1 VIGLR
6 TADVAPRGL
15 DLNGLLIMAR
25 ISDATAAEIRLPRA
39 GARRRAPASV
49 PVWQCPRR
57 PGGTVVALVALYAC
71 WGSSFPA
78 MKLMVKSAP
87 PLASA
92 GAVFLLGGLVL
103 GACSTK
109 RRWPLAAQARQAAL
123 VGIVLL
129 VGGQGLA
136 TVVLTKLTTSLVAVL
151 AATIPYGS
159 SSWLVWAA
167 LQSRVVRVSD
177 CSLVSWVS
185 RSSLRPHLA
194 RRSAVRRG
202 RSWAAAP
209 RRCRGPSAVC

>member
-1 VIGLR
+1 
-6 TADVAPRGL
+6 
-15 DLNGLLIMAR
+15 
-25 ISDATAAEIRLPRA
+25 
-39 GARRRAPASV
+39 
-49 PVWQCPRR
+49 
-57 PGGTVVALVALYAC
+57 
-71 WGSSFPA
+71 

-151 AATIPYGS
+151 AATIPL
-159 SSWLVWAA
+159 W
-167 LQSRVVRVSD
+167 VVLLAR
-177 CSLVSWVS
+177 LGGAPVS
-185 RSSLRPHLA
+185 RGSG
-194 RRSAVRRG
+194 VRLLVG
-202 RSWAAAP
+202 FVGIALVVATAP
-209 RRCRGPSAVC
+209 RAAIGGSPWAVVGCCTAAMPWAVGSLLAARPNAMPEDPQVAGAIQLIAGGLTLSLASCSTRACYAPPRPN